1 MTVNT
6 LNAACI
12 EPTSLMVP
20 TAYISVPTTLA
31 FASPPISGVGKPA
44 GTKDAKLKRP
54 IKTMR
59 ETFALDEGEVSLS
72 YPAELSPESY
82 QDMADRIEILLRGLK
97 RRTDAEATRRRT
109 ERDDVPN

>member
-12 EPTSLMVP
+12 EPTMVP
-20 TAYISVPTTLA
+20 AEYIPTT
-31 FASPPISGVGKPA
+31 FPISGVGKPA

-82 QDMADRIEILLRGLK
+82 QDMADRIEILLRWLK

-109 ERDDVPN
+109 ERNDVPN